1 MAKVL
6 HASAS
11 GYFPMCLTSFSSGY
25 PSFPLDTAMEIYWK
39 VKSWQVTGTYTYGP
53 YTVPIS
59 QTFTSTLNNETG
71 LVCLASY
78 SSSDFAPDEEV
89 GNTGRT
95 FFQRPTNFAIIG
107 GEYAVLID
115 FCIAFQDP
123 ATPDTRSVGTIF
135 AGEGISSTFNLFGK
149 SLPCSI
155 EVKDDDEFVPS
166 ASISIDP
173 VAYWSYSL

>member
-11 GYFPMCLTSFSSGY
+11 GYFPSCLPTFSSGY

-39 VKSWQVTGTYTYGP
+39 VRSWQVTGSYTYGP
-53 YTVPIS
+53 YNVPIS
-59 QTFTSTLNNETG
+59 QTFTSTLDDETG

-78 SSSDFAPDEEV
+78 SSSDFTPDQEV
-89 GNTGRT
+89 ANTGRT
-95 FFQRPTNFAIIG
+95 FFQRPHIFAIIG
-107 GEYAVLID
+107 GQYSVLID

-123 ATPDTRSVGTIF
+123 AFPDSRSVGTIF
-135 AGEGISSTFNLFGK
+135 AGEGKGSTFSFFGK

-155 EVKDDDEFVPS
+155 ETKDGDEFVNS
-166 ASISIDP
+166 AEISITP
-173 VAYWSYSL
+173 ASYWTYA

>member
-1 MAKVL
+1 MAQVL
-6 HASAS
+6 HASKS
-11 GYFPMCLTSFSSGY
+11 GYFPSCLPSFSSGY
-25 PSFPLDTAMEIYWK
+25 PSFPLETAMEIYWK
-39 VKSWQVTGTYTYGP
+39 VQSWQVTGTYTYGP

-59 QTFTSTLNNETG
+59 QTFTSTLSDETG

-89 GNTGRT
+89 ANTGRT
-95 FFQRPTNFAIIG
+95 FFQRPLNFAIIG

-123 ATPDTRSVGTIF
+123 AFPDSRSVGTIF
-135 AGEGISSTFNLFGK
+135 AGEGIGSTFAFFGK

-155 EVKDDDEFVPS
+155 EVKDGDEFVPS
-166 ASISIDP
+166 ASISIEP
-173 VAYWSYSL
+173 AAYWTYSP

>member
-1 MAKVL
+1 
-6 HASAS
+6 
-11 GYFPMCLTSFSSGY
+11 
-25 PSFPLDTAMEIYWK
+25 MEIYWK

-53 YTVPIS
+53 YNVPIS
-59 QTFTSTLNNETG
+59 QTFTSTLNDETG
-71 LVCLASY
+71 LACLASY

-95 FFQRPTNFAIIG
+95 FFQRPFLFGNDG
-107 GEYAVLID
+107 DQYAVLID

-123 ATPDTRSVGTIF
+123 AGGDSRSVGTIF
-135 AGEGISSTFNLFGK
+135 AGEGIGSTFSFFGK

-155 EVKDDDEFVPS
+155 EVKDGDEFVPS

-173 VAYWSYSL
+173 VGYWSYSL